1 MNEENQKKGLGI
13 AAIVLGSISILCCSC
28 FGLGMLFALIGGI
41 FSIICIVKGT
51 GAGRTLGVIAIILN
65 GIGFLLGVYVLV
77 SFIMMINWENVNM
90 ETLNQINQIN
100 PNNEQEIRDWM
111 QQFFKIDLGGYY
123 VQ

>member
-1 MNEENQKKGLGI
+1 
-13 AAIVLGSISILCCSC
+13 
-28 FGLGMLFALIGGI
+28 MLFAVIGGI

-51 GAGRTLGVIAIILN
+51 GVGRTLGVIAIILN

-90 ETLNQINQIN
+90 ETLNQINDIN

-111 QQFFKIDLGGYY
+111 QQFFKIDLSGYY